1 MSFYEKPYL
10 KLFLIWAVALK
21 WRSCHWGPHTR
32 NEYLDEKK
40 EIFEFI
46 DVLKHEA
53 ILIFKTNI
61 Y

>member
-21 WRSCHWGPHTR
+21 WRSGHWGPHTR

-40 EIFEFI
+40 KIFEFI
-46 DVLKHEA
+46 GVLKHEA
-53 ILIFKTNI
+53 ILIF
-61 Y
+61 